1 MALKIYKG
9 VDIMGEI
16 TEKDLMLYDK
26 HKKEMNST
34 KELVK
39 AYEKQMI
46 DKVNDQ
52 YSKEELERIAI
63 VDLKNRKLNVIALL
77 TAIFNLFFIFFTV
90 VFIVAL
96 LQSYVNNKMALI
108 PTIIGFAISGI
119 GAIISGILLYR
130 KSKFEK
136 MLERIEKE

>member
-1 MALKIYKG
+1 
-9 VDIMGEI
+9 MGEI

-26 HKKEMNST
+26 HKKEMDST

-77 TAIFNLFFIFFTV
+77 TAIFNLFFIFFTA

-96 LQSYVNNKMALI
+96 LQNYVNNKMALI

>member
-1 MALKIYKG
+1 M
-9 VDIMGEI
+9 DEI
-16 TEKDLMLYDK
+16 TENDLMLYDK

-63 VDLKNRKLNVIALL
+63 VDLKNRKLNVITLL

-108 PTIIGFAISGI
+108 PTIIGFVISGI

>member
-1 MALKIYKG
+1 M
-9 VDIMGEI
+9 DEI
-16 TEKDLMLYDK
+16 TENDLMLYDK

-52 YSKEELERIAI
+52 YSKEELERITI

-77 TAIFNLFFIFFTV
+77 TAIFNLFFIFFTA